1 MRRHRG
7 VDAADGSPPGSAA
20 EAVEAAFLKDWGI
33 TPATEAAR
41 LAAFRAGLEAA
52 GLLPA
57 YTDDY
62 TLRRFL
68 RARGHDLGRARS
80 MWEGH
85 LAWRAAFG
93 VDSLIQDFHFYERDA
108 FLALYP
114 QGYHGV
120 DRLGRPVF
128 IQHLGRIDMKQLAAT
143 TTQDRM
149 LKFHVQEY
157 ERCLRYI
164 FPACSRAAG
173 RHVDQTFAILDVG
186 GVGLRH
192 MTGEVKGMLA
202 AITGIDQDNYPET
215 LGKTVIINAP
225 AAFKMI
231 WAVVRPMLDVRTAA
245 KIEVCSSKYLPT
257 LLKYVSP
264 DQLPEYMGGTSRAT
278 LLDDVGPWNDPGTI
292 AAIDAEIAAGRGW
305 GVGGGRVGGDGGR
318 GEGERGRRAPVP
330 GRGGIQEEEGGPP
343 PPPPPPPPAAPPGP
357 PPPALSSPPLIPL
370 AALRAATPSA
380 SGGPG
385 GEEGEEED
393 GWATPRSA
401 ASSLSAAPGAS
412 PAPEEAATPAS
423 AAPPSAAAL
432 LDRVRALEAALGS
445 KAPAAAAAA
454 AAAAAGGGGGG
465 GGARTLAARVE
476 ALEVAAGVLLAREES
491 AVAAERAERQQ
502 RQPQPGCACAV
513 M

>member
-343 PPPPPPPPAAPPGP
+343 PPPPPLPPRRRPAHHRPPCRLRPSSPWRRSGRQRPPQAAGRGARRGRRRTGGRLPARPRPPSPPRRAPRPPRRRPPPLRP
-357 PPPALSSPPLIPL
+357 PPRPL
-370 AALRAATPSA
+370 R
-380 SGGPG
+380 
-385 GEEGEEED
+385 
-393 GWATPRSA
+393 
-401 ASSLSAAPGAS
+401 
-412 PAPEEAATPAS
+412 
-423 AAPPSAAAL
+423 PPSWTGFA
-432 LDRVRALEAALGS
+432 RWRRPW
-445 KAPAAAAAA
+445 APRRRRRRRRRRLRLRAAAAAA
-454 AAAAAGGGGGG
+454 AARAPWPPGWRPWRWRQACCWPGKR
-465 GGARTLAARVE
+465 ARWQLSGRSGSSGSPSPAAR
-476 ALEVAAGVLLAREES
+476 AR
-491 AVAAERAERQQ
+491 
-502 RQPQPGCACAV
+502 
-513 M
+513 